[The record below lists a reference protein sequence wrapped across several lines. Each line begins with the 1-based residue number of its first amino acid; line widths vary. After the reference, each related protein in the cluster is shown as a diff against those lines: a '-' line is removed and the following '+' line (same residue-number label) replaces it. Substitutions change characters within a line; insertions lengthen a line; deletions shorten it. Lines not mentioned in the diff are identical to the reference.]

1 METKTINIPKR
12 PQSKFVAEELVVDSW
27 SKIETYFQDLLDRKI
42 QSVEALERW
51 MLDRSELEAV
61 LEEEQAW
68 RYIKMNID
76 TRDKELGECFSFW
89 VKRYPQMLLHMI
101 TN

>member
-1 METKTINIPKR
+1 M
-12 PQSKFVAEELVVDSW
+12 VDSW

-42 QSVEALERW
+42 HSVEALERW

-76 TRDKELGECFSFW
+76 TRDKELGDAFSFW
-89 VKRYPQMLLHMI
+89 VKEISPNVAPYDHKLNLKLKENPFTKI
-101 TN
+101 